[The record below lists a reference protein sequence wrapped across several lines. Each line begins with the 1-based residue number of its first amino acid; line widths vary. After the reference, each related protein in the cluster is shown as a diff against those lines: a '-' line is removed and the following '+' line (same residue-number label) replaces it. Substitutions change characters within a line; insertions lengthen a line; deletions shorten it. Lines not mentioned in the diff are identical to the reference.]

1 VLGRT
6 FTVSGLQ
13 AVSGLGESELREI
26 LDSLVRKEILSL
38 RTDPLSPERGQ
49 FGFLQDLVRRVA
61 YDMMS
66 KRDRRPRH
74 LAAADYLIAV
84 AGDENDDVIEVIAA
98 HLLDAYQAVPDA
110 EDAAIVRRR
119 AHEAQVRAG
128 DRAAS
133 LGASLAAQRY
143 YERAATLVDDKV
155 TQAELIEKAGVM
167 AAAGARSEEAADFF
181 EDARRRF
188 DEAGEAHAAARVSAR
203 SAETMW
209 DLGRLRDGLT
219 IMDEAFELL
228 SEDEPDADLA
238 QLAAQIGRFAF
249 FFGDGEVGTRRVE
262 AALAMAEELD
272 LPEVYSQ
279 ALNTKALILSS
290 HGRIRESRSL
300 MREALTE
307 AVEHDKPSAALR
319 AHNNLVDFL
328 SQDNRYAE
336 AQRHVDDGLALARRV
351 GNRYWEQIFLGFIY
365 PRFALGAWSE
375 ALAVM
380 DELGG
385 WDEHIR
391 SRTSFTQ
398 GFVAFGVA
406 IHLHQGDDTGAD
418 RLLGSFAM
426 LADSADVQERAEYQ
440 TALAIK
446 HWATGEHAG
455 AQVAAQAAM
464 DVAGDLGPTDYR
476 IVESW
481 VIAVDSAIA
490 IGDLDG
496 AEALIGRFGF
506 DRPGQ
511 RRHFQLAHVMRARA
525 VLAAARGDVAGVED
539 ARKGA
544 IGLFREIDYPLWTA
558 VTLYEHAQWL
568 REQQRGADADPF
580 VADARLIFEGL
591 GARPWLERV
600 EGLES
605 TASSDVARAG

>member
-1 VLGRT
+1 MLIDRGLLARKGSAYEPTAPIETLDVPSSLQALIAARLDHLSAEERRVLQDASVLGRT
-6 FTVSGLQ
+6 FTVSGLR
-13 AVSGLGESELREI
+13 AVSGLDEAELRGI

-74 LAAADYLIAV
+74 LAAADYLIGV

-110 EDAAIVRRR
+110 DDAADVRQR

-128 DRAAS
+128 ERAAS
-133 LGASLAAQRY
+133 LGANLAAQRY
-143 YERAATLVDDKV
+143 YERAATLVDDAG
-155 TQAELIEKAGVM
+155 TQAELIEKAGLM
-167 AAAGARSEEAADFF
+167 AAAGARIEEGAAFF

-188 DEAGEAHAAARVSAR
+188 EEAGETHAAARVSAR
-203 SAETMW
+203 SAESMW

-249 FFGDGEVGTRRVE
+249 FFGDSEVGTGRIE

-290 HGRIRESRSL
+290 HGRIRESRAL
-300 MREALTE
+300 LREALAV

-328 SQDNRYAE
+328 SQDNRYTE

-365 PRFALGAWSE
+365 PRFALGPWDE
-375 ALAVM
+375 ALAR
-380 DELGG
+380 DG
-385 WDEHIR
+385 R
-391 SRTSFTQ
+391 
-398 GFVAFGVA
+398 
-406 IHLHQGDDTGAD
+406 
-418 RLLGSFAM
+418 
-426 LADSADVQERAEYQ
+426 
-440 TALAIK
+440 ALAG
-446 HWATGEHAG
+446 WRRAS
-455 AQVAAQAAM
+455 V
-464 DVAGDLGPTDYR
+464 TDG
-476 IVESW
+476 IH
-481 VIAVDSAIA
+481 
-490 IGDLDG
+490 
-496 AEALIGRFGF
+496 
-506 DRPGQ
+506 PGI
-511 RRHFQLAHVMRARA
+511 RRLRLAHPHPA
-525 VLAAARGDVAGVED
+525 
-539 ARKGA
+539 
-544 IGLFREIDYPLWTA
+544 
-558 VTLYEHAQWL
+558 
-568 REQQRGADADPF
+568 
-580 VADARLIFEGL
+580 
-591 GARPWLERV
+591 
-600 EGLES
+600 
-605 TASSDVARAG
+605 